1 MIVSLS
7 YEYFI
12 NELVSYCLSIGYKK
26 YESMNRFTETKTI
39 DLRLENEKGYQTYF
53 RFTLPKLGKATIRYY
68 DRTQDFFEMTYY
80 KKYEE
85 LYFSD
90 LYHLKRFAELKN
102 KEHKETMIEL
112 KKQEI
117 SNDFK

>member
-12 NELVSYCLSIGYKK
+12 NELISYCLSIGYKK
-26 YESMNRFTETKTI
+26 CESMNKSTETKFI
-39 DLRLENEKGYQTYF
+39 ALRLETENGYQTYF

-68 DRTQDFFEMTYY
+68 DRTQNFYEMIYY

-85 LYFSD
+85 LYFFD
-90 LYHLKRFAELKN
+90 LNYLKRFADLKK
-102 KEHKETMIEL
+102 KEYKETMIEL

>member
-26 YESMNRFTETKTI
+26 CESMNSFTETKTI
-39 DLRLENEKGYQTYF
+39 DLRLENKTGYQTYF

-68 DRTQDFFEMTYY
+68 DRTQNFFEMIYY

-90 LYHLKRFAELKN
+90 LYYLKRFADLKN
-102 KEHKETMIEL
+102 KEHKETMMEL

>member
-26 YESMNRFTETKTI
+26 FEHMNSFTETKFI
-39 DLRLENEKGYQTYF
+39 DLRLENEKSYQTYF
-53 RFTLPKLGKATIRYY
+53 RFALPKLGKATIRYY
-68 DRTQDFFEMTYY
+68 DRTQDFYEMIYY
-80 KKYEE
+80 RKYEE
-85 LYFSD
+85 LYFHD
-90 LYHLKRFAELKN
+90 LNFLKRFADLKK
-102 KEHKETMIEL
+102 KEYKETTIEL

-117 SNDFK
+117 ANDFK

>member
-1 MIVSLS
+1 
-7 YEYFI
+7 
-12 NELVSYCLSIGYKK
+12 
-26 YESMNRFTETKTI
+26 MNSFTETKTI
-39 DLRLENEKGYQTYF
+39 DLRLETEYGYQTYF
-53 RFTLPKLGKATIRYY
+53 RFTLPKLGKATIRYS
-68 DRTQDFFEMTYY
+68 DRTQNFYEMIYY

-85 LYFSD
+85 LYFPD
-90 LYHLKRFAELKN
+90 LYHLKRFAELKI